1 MSCTRM
7 GRIRKLIKKIKAH
20 GPTYEASQR
29 NQSQMVTLKKGGTVV
44 IVVHTYGRTERREKQ
59 LKDLEEISKNGF
71 KNKKG
76 GPGSKKKIKAPKEG
90 TGKRK
95 KK

>member
-7 GRIRKLIKKIKAH
+7 GRIRKLIKKNIAKPARITSKKTPECYIKINYYAF
-20 GPTYEASQR
+20 GIAETERRDKQLEILAKISKDGFR
-29 NQSQMVTLKKGGTVV
+29 AKKGGL
-44 IVVHTYGRTERREKQ
+44 G
-59 LKDLEEISKNGF
+59 
-71 KNKKG
+71 
-76 GPGSKKKIKAPKEG
+76 KKKVKTQEPG